1 MATTKKTAK
10 AVPTP
15 MDERETFVSLQKSFA
30 ETEQSTQEK
39 LKVLYELQA
48 ADVAIDELVLQRG
61 ELPAE
66 VAVLEEELAGLKAKT
81 ERIGEMIDGY
91 NQTIEAAG
99 KQIVELDAE
108 IEKYRSQLENISNS
122 REFDSINKE
131 LENQGLLRAIAEKN
145 IGEARQAIEDRKL
158 DRERIADRILIREE
172 DLKAKQEEL
181 ATIVESTAKEEKALQ
196 AKRAACAAKIDERTL
211 SAYERIRGNAHNH
224 LAVVTLFPKN
234 EDGTYGDACGGC
246 FHTITPQRIIDIAS
260 GKKLVICEHC
270 GRIIVNPDI

>member
-10 AVPTP
+10 VVPTP

-99 KQIVELDAE
+99 RQIVELDAE

-145 IGEARQAIEDRKL
+145 IGEARQAIEERKL

>member
-1 MATTKKTAK
+1 MATTKKSTKPVAP
-10 AVPTP
+10 V
-15 MDERETFVSLQKSFA
+15 DERETFVSLQKTFA
-30 ETEQSTQEK
+30 ESEQSTQEK
-39 LKVLYELQA
+39 LKTLYELQE
-48 ADVAIDELVLQRG
+48 ADIAIDKLVQLRG

-66 VAVLEEELAGLKAKT
+66 VAILEEELAGLHAKS
-81 ERIGEMIDGY
+81 ERITQLIEGYTQSID
-91 NQTIEAAG
+91 AANR
-99 KQIVELDAE
+99 QIVELDGE

-122 REFDSINKE
+122 REYDSINKE

-145 IGEARQAIEDRKL
+145 ITEARAAIEERKV
-158 DRERIADRILIREE
+158 DQERIADRILIREE
-172 DLKAKQEEL
+172 DLRAKQEEL
-181 ATIVESTAKEEKALQ
+181 AQIVDSTAKEEKALQ
-196 AKRAACAAKIDERTL
+196 TKRDALAAKIDERTL

-260 GKKLVICEHC
+260 GRKLVICEHC

>member
-1 MATTKKTAK
+1 MATKKIK
-10 AVPTP
+10 KVETP
-15 MDERETFVSLQKSFA
+15 IDQRETFVSIQKNFA
-30 ETEQSTQEK
+30 DSELSVEEK
-39 LKVLYELQA
+39 LRTLYELQK
-48 ADVAIDELVLQRG
+48 ADTEIDKILFLRG
-61 ELPAE
+61 ELPSE
-66 VAVLEEELAGLKAKT
+66 VEELEQEIAGLKGRVAETT
-81 ERIGEMIDGY
+81 ELIEGY
-91 NQTIEAAG
+91 NKTIAMG
-99 KQIVELDAE
+99 NQQIVECD
-108 IEKYRSQLENISNS
+108 SQIAQYQKQLVNIANS

-145 IGEARQAIEDRKL
+145 IREAREAIEDRKA

-172 DLKAKQEEL
+172 DLKAKKEEL
-181 ATIVESTAKEEKALQ
+181 AVIVESTAKEEKALQ
-196 AKRAACAAKIDERTL
+196 AKREACAAKIDERTL

-260 GKKLVICEHC
+260 GRKLVICEHC